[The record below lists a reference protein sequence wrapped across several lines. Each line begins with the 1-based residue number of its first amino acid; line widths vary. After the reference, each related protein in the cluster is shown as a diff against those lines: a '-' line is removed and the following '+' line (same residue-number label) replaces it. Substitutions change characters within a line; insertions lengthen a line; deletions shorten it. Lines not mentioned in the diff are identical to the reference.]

1 MKVHINGSMKE
12 FKAKKISPEE
22 LIIQLNLKGKRFAIE
37 RNGEI
42 ISKNSFDEI
51 DAKEIVIDEFIGQ
64 AIPILTIYNF
74 IGKNNNSNFIFYTMI
89 AFLLF
94 RLFDILKPFPINKID
109 KNMKDGFGVILDDI
123 VAGFFSAIVL
133 IIIISLIYYV

>member
-51 DAKEIVIDEFIGQ
+51 YINDGDKIEIIG
-64 AIPILTIYNF
+64 AV
-74 IGKNNNSNFIFYTMI
+74 G
-89 AFLLF
+89 
-94 RLFDILKPFPINKID
+94 
-109 KNMKDGFGVILDDI
+109 GG
-123 VAGFFSAIVL
+123 
-133 IIIISLIYYV
+133 

>member
-1 MKVHINGSMKE
+1 MKVHINGSIKE

-51 DAKEIVIDEFIGQ
+51 YINDGDKIEIIG
-64 AIPILTIYNF
+64 AV
-74 IGKNNNSNFIFYTMI
+74 G
-89 AFLLF
+89 
-94 RLFDILKPFPINKID
+94 
-109 KNMKDGFGVILDDI
+109 GG
-123 VAGFFSAIVL
+123 
-133 IIIISLIYYV
+133 

>member
-1 MKVHINGSMKE
+1 MKVYINGSIKE

-51 DAKEIVIDEFIGQ
+51 YINDGDKIEIIG
-64 AIPILTIYNF
+64 AV
-74 IGKNNNSNFIFYTMI
+74 G
-89 AFLLF
+89 
-94 RLFDILKPFPINKID
+94 
-109 KNMKDGFGVILDDI
+109 GG
-123 VAGFFSAIVL
+123 
-133 IIIISLIYYV
+133 